1 MKRTLL
7 TIIVLISV
15 IIIGNA
21 QQNDELYYMGH
32 SYYED
37 ANGVQHM
44 VPFAVV
50 KLCEVENPENVLAVR
65 LSEAKGRYI
74 IRNID
79 VEQEYILKVYAPNV
93 KEQWF
98 KVPRNNGRIK
108 KYNIN
113 IDAKLEVPENYNE
126 QTVSSQKFK
135 PYDFN
140 KKTLLEQMIL
150 QLPMIEEEDGE
161 FTTLNGGSVKLW
173 LNGGE
178 ADMQTYE
185 KIKNFRA
192 KDLVE
197 YMEYFNVSETENP
210 IYDGVLNIMLKV
222 GDRSEKPSWRLVPI
236 KKIEQDK

>member
-1 MKRTLL
+1 MFL
-7 TIIVLISV
+7 VLSV
-15 IIIGNA
+15 ISLKAKG
-21 QQNDELYYMGH
+21 NDELYYMGH

-44 VPFAVV
+44 IPFAVV

-113 IDAKLEVPENYNE
+113 IDAKLEVSENYNE
-126 QTVSSQKFK
+126 QTVSSQNFK
-135 PYDFN
+135 PCDFN
-140 KKTLLEQMIL
+140 KKILLEEMTR
-150 QLPMIEEEDGE
+150 QLPMIEGEDGE
-161 FTTLNGGSVKLW
+161 FTTSNGGSVKLW

-178 ADMQTYE
+178 ADMETYE

-197 YMEYFNVSETENP
+197 YMEYFNLSETENP
-210 IYDGVLNIMLKV
+210 IYDGVLNIMLNI
-222 GDRSEKPSWRLVPI
+222 GDRAEKPNWRLVPI
-236 KKIEQDK
+236 KKIEQNK